1 MTTLSSAKVRDR
13 FGELLNRV
21 GYGRERIVIER
32 HGRRVAALISA
43 EDLDLLQ
50 ALEDRFDLASARAAR
65 AEPGAIPLAQVKAR
79 LGL

>member
-50 ALEDRFDLASARAAR
+50 ALEDRFDLASARAAL